1 MAHQPPVVFADA
13 VTSVSLANGVVRITV
28 GTLDAQ
34 NKLEPAGMLV
44 VPINQL
50 SSIVRNLANA
60 TNDLMTKAREARA
73 KTEAAPEGEAA
84 PEDTKLA

>member
-1 MAHQPPVVFADA
+1 
-13 VTSVSLANGVVRITV
+13 LG
-28 GTLDAQ
+28 
-34 NKLEPAGMLV
+34 
-44 VPINQL
+44 
-50 SSIVRNLANA
+50 SIVRNLANA